1 MCRPDPEGKGRA
13 DIIPSGALKK
23 TRDEK
28 LAEFLGI
35 SVEEVERERDR
46 IWSELAEE
54 QMISQFK
61 EHLER

>member
-1 MCRPDPEGKGRA
+1 MTDPEGKGRA

-61 EHLER
+61 EHL